1 MDSPISWGIL
11 AILGIYIFIKFVAAS
26 SEKTFPKKKGKWNY
40 TKYFQDVCPKSR
52 TQTYNV

>member
-26 SEKTFPKKKGKWNY
+26 SEKTFPKKKSKWNY
-40 TKYFQDVCPKSR
+40 TKYF
-52 TQTYNV
+52 